1 MGNKHVYQQLSG
13 NSKLHAKFYYETVKV
28 INSTW
33 LGDLS
38 ITFNQFMHDVS
49 LNSLFEAHYPTNLC
63 MMYQSILFSKLI
75 IRETHQKYFVLLYIL
90 LYNTSHHALYSCL
103 LSSSEVVI
111 RWYSFNIYSINTRI
125 NQVSN
130 RSNYLSG
137 SFNILIR
144 NVPKIVLDS
153 SCTVHVNT
161 QLSPARLKG
170 VETLTS
176 QPDFFPSLSHA
187 LGSKLSYRD
196 FTDLTY

>member
-1 MGNKHVYQQLSG
+1 MIRW
-13 NSKLHAKFYYETVKV
+13 YEYKIQP
-28 INSTW
+28 INAW
-33 LGDLS
+33 C
-38 ITFNQFMHDVS
+38 INQFS
-49 LNSLFEAHYPTNLC
+49 FRGSLFERLISN
-63 MMYQSILFSKLI
+63 ILF
-75 IRETHQKYFVLLYIL
+75 YFTYCSM

-103 LSSSEVVI
+103 WSLSEVII

-130 RSNYLSG
+130 RSYYLSG